1 MVGRVESR
9 RRSRTHRK
17 DAHPRTLGAGN
28 DRHWRAAARSAR
40 HDHGHDAKLQRDRRV
55 EPCRSDPG
63 NCRRRAGAD
72 RDRARAA
79 DRGDGAIRIQSFLP
93 DAIARARHDG
103 ASRLAPSRSY
113 PPRPGRRRVARRPAP
128 SGCGGKCSAAMK
140 IRRARN
146 FRHGRIEIIPM
157 IDVMFFLL
165 VTFMLASL
173 SMQSLNSITVNL
185 PQGDAPNLQHK
196 EPVAL
201 TITKD
206 SKIFLDKTPT
216 TLATMAF
223 TLKTMLQGGPDQG
236 VVVNA
241 DGAAPEGTV
250 VEAMLQARRAG
261 VEHFLI
267 AVKRE

>member
-1 MVGRVESR
+1 M
-9 RRSRTHRK
+9 
-17 DAHPRTLGAGN
+17 
-28 DRHWRAAARSAR
+28 
-40 HDHGHDAKLQRDRRV
+40 KL
-55 EPCRSDPG
+55 
-63 NCRRRAGAD
+63 
-72 RDRARAA
+72 
-79 DRGDGAIRIQSFLP
+79 
-93 DAIARARHDG
+93 
-103 ASRLAPSRSY
+103 
-113 PPRPGRRRVARRPAP
+113 
-128 SGCGGKCSAAMK
+128 
-140 IRRARN
+140 RRARGY
-146 FRHGRIEIIPM
+146 RRGRIEIIPM

-173 SMQSLNSITVNL
+173 SMQSLNSLTVNL

-206 SKIFLDKTPT
+206 SRIFLDKTPT

-223 TLKTMLQGGPDQG
+223 TLKAMLQGASDRG

-241 DGAAPEGTV
+241 DRAAPEGLV